1 MLWAEVRASVRFSCW
16 NIVKIIKMF
25 THHIFL
31 LSKSAWQWHQEYFH
45 MGQIRYLSVDRI
57 RSHVDHTFIHCVRAG
72 MVHHLDKTT
81 FKYNNVI
88 YNKIYNKIYDNSIA
102 ARR

>member
-31 LSKSAWQWHQEYFH
+31 LSKSAWHQDYFH

-72 MVHHLDKTT
+72 MVHHLDRTT
-81 FKYNNVI
+81 FK
-88 YNKIYNKIYDNSIA
+88 YDNSIA
-102 ARR
+102 TRR